1 MSSAG
6 MGAALWF
13 VLPTMTPSLA
23 GGELERA
30 LALAA
35 LVVGGLFLYGALAWA
50 AGAARYADVTSLRRS
65 PGPGA

>member
-1 MSSAG
+1 
-6 MGAALWF
+6 MGVTLWF
-13 VLPTMTPSLA
+13 ALPILTRPLA

>member
-1 MSSAG
+1 

-13 VLPTMTPSLA
+13 VLPTMTPPLA

-35 LVVGGLFLYGALAWA
+35 LVVGGRFL
-50 AGAARYADVTSLRRS
+50 YADVTSLRRS